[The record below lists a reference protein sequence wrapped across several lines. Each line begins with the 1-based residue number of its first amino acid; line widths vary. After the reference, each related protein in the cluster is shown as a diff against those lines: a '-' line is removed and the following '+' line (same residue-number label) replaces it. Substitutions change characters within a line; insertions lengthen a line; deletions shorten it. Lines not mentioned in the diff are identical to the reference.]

1 MPHKNNL
8 VDILDGC
15 KKGVAESQRELYE
28 LLYEYTLKICRRY
41 TAERE
46 DALEIMHDGF
56 IKIFRKIGGFT
67 YPLNTDELTYAFRSW
82 VKKIM
87 TYTAIDHQRKNRNH
101 FLQGG
106 GYQEIEGTT
115 KSTTMYY
122 TDNFG
127 YSELIGMVRQL
138 PLSYR
143 WVFNLYVIDG
153 YSHKEIA
160 ALLKISESTSRSNL
174 AKAKEHL
181 RQMLK
186 KTNEEVHAKNN

>member
-1 MPHKNNL
+1 VLPKDNL
-8 VDILDGC
+8 VEILDGC
-15 KKGVAESQRELYE
+15 KKGVAECQKGLYE
-28 LLYEYTLKICRRY
+28 LLYGYTLNICLRY
-41 TAERE
+41 ASTKE
-46 DALEIMHDGF
+46 DALEIMQDGF

-67 YPLNTDELTYAFRSW
+67 YPPAGDELNRSFRSW

-87 TYTAIDHQRKNRNH
+87 TYTAIDHLRKNGNH
-101 FLQGG
+101 FPYAG
-106 GYQEIEGTT
+106 GYQEIE
-115 KSTTMYY
+115 SITMYY

-186 KTNEEVHAKNN
+186 KTNEEVLAKYN

>member
-1 MPHKNNL
+1 MLHKNNL
-8 VDILDGC
+8 VEILDGC

-28 LLYEYTLKICRRY
+28 LLYEYALKICRRY
-41 TAERE
+41 TAESG
-46 DALEIMHDGF
+46 DAQEIMHDGF
-56 IKIFRKIGGFT
+56 IKIFRYIGGFT
-67 YPLNTDELTYAFRSW
+67 YPLNTDELIHAFRSW

-87 TYTAIDHQRKNRNH
+87 TYTAIDHQRKNKNH
-101 FLQGG
+101 FLQRG
-106 GYQEIEGTT
+106 GYQEIENQ
-115 KSTTMYY
+115 TMYY

-186 KTNEEVHAKNN
+186 KTNEEVLAKCN